1 MDRTKMSI
9 QQLITPEK
17 HDLGGF
23 SVQRILPSE
32 TLKMVGPFIFF
43 DHLGPA
49 ISRLEKASMLDP
61 IHTSI

>member
-1 MDRTKMSI
+1 MSI

-49 ISRLEKASMLDP
+49 ILPAGKGIAVVARPL
-61 IHTSI
+61 